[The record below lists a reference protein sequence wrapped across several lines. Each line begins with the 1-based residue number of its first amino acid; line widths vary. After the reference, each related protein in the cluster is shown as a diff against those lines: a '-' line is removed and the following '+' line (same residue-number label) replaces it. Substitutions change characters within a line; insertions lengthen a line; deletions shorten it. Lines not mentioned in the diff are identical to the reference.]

1 MKAQCVECGEIL
13 SQPIFCFQIFGHGMF
28 KKKRALSYKKLRTLA
43 VHSQM

>member
-28 KKKRALSYKKLRTLA
+28 QKKGLKLQKVENPCCT
-43 VHSQM
+43 